1 MKLSLSLIMTL
12 LILGMPFSQPAYRQS
27 NGVLI
32 APRILNYQGYL
43 TDTSGNQF
51 NGEATVKATIYNSGV
66 AGQPLWSES
75 ITNVPVARGIFNVVL
90 GNLTPIPDSVFSKA
104 EDRWLEIS
112 VGSNTFVP
120 RIQITAIAGAFEALS
135 SKSASYALAGP
146 PDNDWVLGTGALDST
161 LLTGNRLGISRGG
174 VGNVLYDSYRCTH
187 INLGV
192 ACTTGTNGGNNT
204 YITIPGGYHNAAL
217 LNAATAAGGTNN
229 HAGGFSSYIGGGST
243 NKTLENYSTIGGGLN
258 DSIHGPFCGILTG
271 RGNLAGHGADDS
283 AAVVLNGLDNMAYS
297 NFCVIGNGKGN
308 RSHASYGTILN
319 GRSMTIYDFW
329 YSLFSTVI
337 NGDSSQVWGDNSIA
351 GGLNDTVIGYYQS
364 MLTGLMNESGWTDF
378 GYPRGEY
385 SVIGGGAYND
395 NEGNYCFIGNGIRQE
410 IGLLNYV
417 TEYAAIGGGSNNTM
431 WDAQNATIGGGL
443 GGNYYEARGF
453 GSKIGGNL
461 CTAGSYGA
469 TGGGYDNHATSYSA
483 VVGGYGNATTL
494 DGFDF
499 AANNQSSFWGTTT
512 TNAAAF
518 NGQEASADGET
529 RVGIIAK
536 GSGAFSIDH
545 PLDPE
550 HKILNHYFAESPEM
564 VLMYRGIARIGAHGR
579 VEVRLP
585 DYFEKLNKDP
595 MVKLTGVGTSNVHLA
610 EKISGNRF
618 IISGPAGAEVH
629 WLVTADRKDPSSEI
643 IRILKPVEQDK
654 GEALAGRS
662 LDDNF
667 LSSSLP
673 QLERMGKTAG
683 FNFRDPV
690 NKKRYEESK
699 RLLEETYEGKSDQ
712 QERRQP

>member
-1 MKLSLSLIMTL
+1 ML
-12 LILGMPFSQPAYRQS
+12 LILGSIFSQPAYRQS

-51 NGEATVKATIYNSGV
+51 NGEATVKATIYDSGV

-112 VGSNTFVP
+112 VGSNTFAP
-120 RIQITAIAGAFEALS
+120 RTQITAIAGAFEAQW
-135 SKSASYALAGP
+135 SKTASYALAGP
-146 PDNDWVLGTGALDST
+146 PDNDWVIGAGGLDST

-187 INLGV
+187 LNLGV

-204 YITIPGGYHNAAL
+204 YITIPGGYHSVAL
-217 LNAATAAGGTNN
+217 SNAATVAGGRNN
-229 HAGGFSSYIGGGST
+229 RVDGYGSYVGGGSA
-243 NKTLENYSTIGGGLN
+243 NVILGQFNAIAGGSNDTIRGFFN
-258 DSIHGPFCGILTG
+258 GILTG
-271 RGNLAGHGADDS
+271 CGNMTGYGIDDS
-283 AAVVLNGLDNMAYS
+283 ASVMLNGLDNKVYHNYS
-297 NFCVIGNGKGN
+297 VIGNGKGN
-308 RSHASYGTILN
+308 LLKADYGTILN
-319 GRSMTIYDFW
+319 GRQMTIFDSWVSY
-329 YSLFSTVI
+329 YSTGI
-337 NGDSSQVWGDNSIA
+337 NGDSSYIYGEHGIF
-351 GGLNDTVIGYYQS
+351 GGLNDTVLGYYQS
-364 MLTGLMNESGWTDF
+364 MLTGLRNEFGYIDF
-378 GYPRGEY
+378 GLPYGEY
-385 SVIGGGAYND
+385 SVIGGGVYND

-410 IGLLNYV
+410 IGLQNYV

-431 WDAQNATIGGGL
+431 WDAHYATIGGGL
-443 GGNYYEARGF
+443 GENYYEARGF
-453 GSKIGGNL
+453 GSRIGGNL
-461 CTAGSYGA
+461 CTAGNYGA
-469 TGGGYDNHATSYSA
+469 TGGGYDNHADDYSA
-483 VVGGYGNATTL
+483 VVGGYGNGSSFSH
-494 DGFDF
+494 DNFS
-499 AANNQSSFWGTTT
+499 ANNQSSFYGSGMVD
-512 TNAAAF
+512 NAAAF
-518 NGQEASADGET
+518 NGQEAGTDGET

-545 PLDPE
+545 PLDPGK
-550 HKILNHYFAESPEM
+550 KILNHYFAESPEM
-564 VLMYRGIARIGAHGR
+564 VLMYRGIAKIGKGGR

-585 DYFEKLNKDP
+585 DYFGKLNKDP
-595 MVKLTGVGTSNVHLA
+595 MVKLTGIGTSNVHLA

-629 WLVTADRKDPSSEI
+629 WLVTADRQDPSSEI

-654 GEALAGRS
+654 GLALAGRS